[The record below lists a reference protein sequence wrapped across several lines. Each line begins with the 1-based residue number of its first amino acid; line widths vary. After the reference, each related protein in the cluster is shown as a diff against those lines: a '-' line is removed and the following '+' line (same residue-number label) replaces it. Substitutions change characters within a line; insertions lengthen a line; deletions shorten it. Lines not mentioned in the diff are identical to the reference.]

1 MTEERK
7 RSEEKIM
14 LTLVTGTTGQV
25 GRRFVPRLLAQARP
39 AERVR
44 VLVRD
49 ASRADRLSG
58 LGAEVVLGD
67 LRDEE
72 ALGKAVAGADAV
84 VNIAASF
91 RGVPDEEARA
101 VNRDAA
107 VALGRAA
114 SAAGVRR
121 FVQVSTGLVYGTGR
135 GRPLV
140 EEDETRPGGAM
151 WGAYPESK
159 AAAERELLAL
169 EGLDVRIGRLPF
181 VYGEGDPHLADS
193 LRWAARWAPTQ
204 RLHMGHHADVAQG
217 LLRLLYAPAVNGPVH
232 NIADDTPVTAVDL
245 HQLNGVEPPADLH
258 TRTDPDPWLGI
269 MSTGKIR
276 RDLGF
281 RPIYPSVWTAR
292 DAGAL

>member
-1 MTEERK
+1 M
-7 RSEEKIM
+7 I
-14 LTLVTGTTGQV
+14 TLVTGATGQV
-25 GRRFVPRLLAQARP
+25 GRRFVPRLVQQAR
-39 AERVR
+39 ADEQVR

-49 ASRADRLSG
+49 AARGEPFAA
-58 LGAEVVLGD
+58 LGAEVVVGD

-84 VNIAASF
+84 VNVAAAF

-114 SAAGVRR
+114 VSAGVRR

-135 GRPLV
+135 GRPLT
-140 EEDETRPGGAM
+140 EDDESRPGGAM

-159 AAAERELLAL
+159 AIAERELLAL
-169 EGLDVRIGRLPF
+169 DGGMEVRIGRLPF
-181 VYGEGDPHLADS
+181 VYGEGDPHLANA
-193 LRWAARWAPTQ
+193 LQWAARWEPTQ

-217 LLRLLYAPAVNGPVH
+217 LLRLLYAPAVNGPVY

-245 HQLNGVEPPADLH
+245 HQVNGVELPEGMGGRSD
-258 TRTDPDPWLGI
+258 RDPWLGI

-276 RDLGF
+276 RDLGY